1 MVTDFVTISLLVVIT
16 LFPIVVVSQT
26 PFRQLHF
33 PPGRPGGFSVVVAP
47 SGGVIFT
54 GVGDGRV
61 LQYRGPMAGWRI
73 FAYTTPTRYR
83 ETCDDTTD
91 SVSKPVCGYPLGLA
105 YNELIG
111 QLYIA
116 DAYQGLMM
124 AGPNAGKLAA
134 PIATAVEGVPFS
146 ATTAIDFNPVTGI
159 VYFVDRSTKY
169 QISDS
174 TLATESNDTTGRL
187 MQYDTNTRQTTVLL
201 RNLGFPG
208 GVAVSNDGSYVL
220 VSETS
225 LNKTTRF
232 WVTGPKANTSE
243 TFMTNIIRPENIK
256 RTILGKFWIDA
267 MMVNHET
274 MVPIRV
280 RAEAIE
286 KETTGTIIETTLLQP
301 EYYGGV
307 YVSEM
312 HPVL

>member
-1 MVTDFVTISLLVVIT
+1 MALATVLAFVAITIFVAFT
-16 LFPIVVVSQT
+16 TFPYVVVSK
-26 PFRQLHF
+26 PFRQDPF
-33 PPGRPGGFSVVVAP
+33 PAGSVAVAH
-47 SGGVIFT
+47 GGVIFT

-61 LQYRGPMAGWRI
+61 LH
-73 FAYTTPTRYR
+73 
-83 ETCDDTTD
+83 
-91 SVSKPVCGYPLGLA
+91 
-105 YNELIG
+105 
-111 QLYIA
+111 
-116 DAYQGLMM
+116 
-124 AGPNAGKLAA
+124 
-134 PIATAVEGVPFS
+134 
-146 ATTAIDFNPVTGI
+146 
-159 VYFVDRSTKY
+159 
-169 QISDS
+169 DS
-174 TLATESNDTTGRL
+174 TLAIESNDTTGRL
-187 MQYDTNTRQTTVLL
+187 MHYDTNTRQATVLL

-256 RTILGKFWIDA
+256 RTILGKFWIAA
-267 MMVNHET
+267 MTVNHET

-286 KETTGTIIETTLLQP
+286 KETTGVVIETTLLQP

-307 YVSEM
+307 HVSEM